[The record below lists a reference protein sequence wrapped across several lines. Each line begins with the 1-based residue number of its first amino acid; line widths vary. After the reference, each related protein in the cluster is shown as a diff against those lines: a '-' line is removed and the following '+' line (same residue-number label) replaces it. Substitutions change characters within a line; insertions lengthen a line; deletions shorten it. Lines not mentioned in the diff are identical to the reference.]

1 MSFKK
6 YLNEYKLAIILTLL
20 SYFLIFSLLM
30 IFKINIA
37 LIILCE
43 LILIVLMLAILIG
56 EYFRR
61 RKFYNELLNNTNR
74 LDKKYLVLETI
85 NKPNYYEGEL
95 IYQTL
100 YEIDKSM
107 IEHIKEYEDSIDEFI
122 DYVELWIH
130 EVKIPLMSLMLKCH
144 NNKDKID
151 RTFEEQ
157 IRKLDNYIEQI
168 LYYVRSEEANKDFSI
183 KNVEL
188 KKVISRTAL
197 RNKDDLLENKIN
209 LMV

>member
-61 RKFYNELLNNTNR
+61 RKF
-74 LDKKYLVLETI
+74 K
-85 NKPNYYEGEL
+85 
-95 IYQTL
+95 
-100 YEIDKSM
+100 
-107 IEHIKEYEDSIDEFI
+107 
-122 DYVELWIH
+122 
-130 EVKIPLMSLMLKCH
+130 
-144 NNKDKID
+144 
-151 RTFEEQ
+151 
-157 IRKLDNYIEQI
+157 
-168 LYYVRSEEANKDFSI
+168 
-183 KNVEL
+183 
-188 KKVISRTAL
+188 
-197 RNKDDLLENKIN
+197 
-209 LMV
+209 

>member
-61 RKFYNELLNNTNR
+61 RKFYNELLN
-74 LDKKYLVLETI
+74 
-85 NKPNYYEGEL
+85 KP
-95 IYQTL
+95 
-100 YEIDKSM
+100 
-107 IEHIKEYEDSIDEFI
+107 F
-122 DYVELWIH
+122 
-130 EVKIPLMSLMLKCH
+130 
-144 NNKDKID
+144 
-151 RTFEEQ
+151 
-157 IRKLDNYIEQI
+157 
-168 LYYVRSEEANKDFSI
+168 
-183 KNVEL
+183 
-188 KKVISRTAL
+188 
-197 RNKDDLLENKIN
+197 
-209 LMV
+209 